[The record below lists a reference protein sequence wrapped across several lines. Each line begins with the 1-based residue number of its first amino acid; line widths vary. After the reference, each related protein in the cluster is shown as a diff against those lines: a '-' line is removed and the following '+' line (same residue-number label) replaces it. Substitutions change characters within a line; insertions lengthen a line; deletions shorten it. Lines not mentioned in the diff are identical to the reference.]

1 MGVAER
7 KLREKTQREEAI
19 LAAAKHVF
27 QQKGLVAATMDDI
40 AAAAEL
46 AKGTLY
52 RHYRS
57 KEDIMLLINERALQ
71 ELHGHFVQAT
81 AAAGTGLEK
90 LLRLTQA
97 YYAFGLANP
106 AYFDFIAFFES
117 PFPSTSV
124 ARLYAT
130 GSTIRA
136 LVMHLLGQGM
146 QDGSIRTDLKAELL
160 TNIMWASSYGIMQL
174 IVSRGGHLSEN
185 QEINLEE
192 LFATYLV
199 TMTAGLR
206 PPVTP

>member
-7 KLREKTQREEAI
+7 KLREKKQREEAI
-19 LAAAKHVF
+19 LAAAKQVF

-40 AAAAEL
+40 AAVAEL

-71 ELHGHFVQAT
+71 EMHGQFVQVT
-81 AAAGTGLEK
+81 AAAATGLEK
-90 LLRLTQA
+90 ILRLTQA
-97 YYAFGLANP
+97 YYAFCLAHP

-117 PFPSTSV
+117 PFPSTNV
-124 ARLYAT
+124 ATLYAT
-130 GSTIRA
+130 NTAIRE
-136 LVMHLLGQGM
+136 LVMHLLEQGM

-174 IVSRGGHLSEN
+174 IVSRGGHLTEN
-185 QEINLEE
+185 QEINLDE
-192 LFATYLV
+192 LFATYL
-199 TMTAGLR
+199 TTLTAGLR
-206 PPVTP
+206 P

>member
-90 LLRLTQA
+90 LLRLTQS

-124 ARLYAT
+124 ATLYAT
-130 GSTIRA
+130 GSTIRT

-199 TMTAGLR
+199 TMTAGLQ
-206 PPVTP
+206 PPVTS

>member
-19 LAAAKHVF
+19 LAAAKLVF

-117 PFPSTSV
+117 PFPNTSV
-124 ARLYAT
+124 ATLYAT
-130 GSTIRA
+130 GSTIRT
-136 LVMHLLGQGM
+136 LVMNLGARYAGWLYS
-146 QDGSIRTDLKAELL
+146 DGPEGRVADQYYVGE
-160 TNIMWASSYGIMQL
+160 QL
-174 IVSRGGHLSEN
+174 RHYAADREPRGPLERKPGN
-185 QEINLEE
+185 QS
-192 LFATYLV
+192 
-199 TMTAGLR
+199 G
-206 PPVTP
+206 